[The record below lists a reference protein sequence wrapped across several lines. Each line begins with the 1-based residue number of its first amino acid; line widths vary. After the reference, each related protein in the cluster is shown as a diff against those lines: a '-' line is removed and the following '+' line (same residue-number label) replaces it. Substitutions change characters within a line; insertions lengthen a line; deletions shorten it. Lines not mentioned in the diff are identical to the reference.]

1 MNTKQIM
8 MRTLALTT
16 VAATVLIGGLPG
28 TAYCGE
34 CMDNFRTSGAVPGY
48 DDYFR
53 AGVPQPTFEVW
64 KCPSGEF
71 LVRSA
76 GGVPNH
82 LISTGYDQRG
92 KIEFQ
97 RDCCY
102 CNPQEPTLLT
112 CTDTTYD
119 DQGNSTTVMG
129 DPSAGQQEVILK
141 DVNGVIISDTTN
153 TYDQLGNIK
162 TAISK
167 DKCGKIIN
175 QITCTYTYDDKGVAS
190 RWCTGSTQAPAPGWG
205 LATGGTAGAPG
216 SGPAAGG
223 RAGVVETNA
232 AVVRHPGQSIKGLK
246 RAQGG
251 AAPSGGT
258 AGVASPGTTTSSGDS
273 GFATGG
279 TAGVAETSATP
290 SGGGNS
296 ANGGT
301 AAVAGT
307 NRGEPQREPTPNSRN
322 KKSIKRTVTNV
333 GSSSSAENSAV
344 GGTAGVA
351 GPATPT
357 PSGGSGTSRR
367 KSHSKKSLGA
377 ASSTANIQGSGQS
390 TESAQPAATPSP
402 RKKKHSSDQP

>member
-1 MNTKQIM
+1 MFKP
-8 MRTLALTT
+8 RPLFAALVLSALPMG
-16 VAATVLIGGLPG
+16 VAA
-28 TAYCGE
+28 A
-34 CMDNFRTSGAVPGY
+34 
-48 DDYFR
+48 
-53 AGVPQPTFEVW
+53 
-64 KCPSGEF
+64 
-71 LVRSA
+71 
-76 GGVPNH
+76 
-82 LISTGYDQRG
+82 
-92 KIEFQ
+92 
-97 RDCCY
+97 
-102 CNPQEPTLLT
+102 
-112 CTDTTYD
+112 
-119 DQGNSTTVMG
+119 
-129 DPSAGQQEVILK
+129 
-141 DVNGVIISDTTN
+141 
-153 TYDQLGNIK
+153 
-162 TAISK
+162 
-167 DKCGKIIN
+167 
-175 QITCTYTYDDKGVAS
+175 
-190 RWCTGSTQAPAPGWG
+190 APG
-205 LATGGTAGAPG
+205 P
-216 SGPAAGG
+216 
-223 RAGVVETNA
+223 
-232 AVVRHPGQSIKGLK
+232 
-246 RAQGG
+246 

-344 GGTAGVA
+344 GGTAGVV

>member
-1 MNTKQIM
+1 MNTKQM
-8 MRTLALTT
+8 MMERLALTT

-34 CMDNFRTSGAVPGY
+34 CMDNFRASGAVPGYGY

-64 KCPSGEF
+64 KCASGEF

-82 LISTGYDQRG
+82 LISAGYDQRG

-141 DVNGVIISDTTN
+141 DVN
-153 TYDQLGNIK
+153 QLGNIK

-223 RAGVVETNA
+223 RAGVVGTNA

-251 AAPSGGT
+251 AAPSGGA
-258 AGVASPGTTTSSGDS
+258 AGVASPGTTTTSGDS

-279 TAGVAETSATP
+279 TAGAETSATP

-301 AAVAGT
+301 PGLVDT

-322 KKSIKRTVTNV
+322 KKPIKRTVTNV
-333 GSSSSAENSAV
+333 GSSSPAENSAV